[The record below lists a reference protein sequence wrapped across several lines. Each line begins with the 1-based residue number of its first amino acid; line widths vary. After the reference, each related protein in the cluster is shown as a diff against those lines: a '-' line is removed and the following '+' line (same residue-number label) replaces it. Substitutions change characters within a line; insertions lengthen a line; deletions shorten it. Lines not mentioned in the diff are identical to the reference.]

1 MKKIF
6 LCLFLLIPIFILS
19 GCTDNEKTSNNT
31 RDTINNE
38 SEKRDSMENK
48 KITIIIDDK
57 NYEATL
63 EDNDT
68 VKAFI
73 KILPQEF
80 NMQELNGN
88 EKYVYIDSLPNN
100 ANKPKFIN
108 KGDIM
113 LYGDNCLVIFY
124 KSFETNYS
132 YTKIGHI
139 ENLPD
144 LGDDNITVKI
154 ENNQ

>member
-19 GCTDNEKTSNNT
+19 GCMDNEKTNNNT

-68 VKAFI
+68 VEAFI